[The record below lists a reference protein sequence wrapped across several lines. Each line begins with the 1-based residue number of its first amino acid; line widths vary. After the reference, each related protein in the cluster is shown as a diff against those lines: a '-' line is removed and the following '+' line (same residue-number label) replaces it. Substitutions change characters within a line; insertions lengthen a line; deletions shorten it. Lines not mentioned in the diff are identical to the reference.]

1 MSAIAKQQKKAA
13 VYGAGAA
20 YVDGAYAP
28 IGEAR
33 IPILDWGFLRSDA
46 TYDVVHVWRGRFFR
60 LSEHLE
66 RFQRSCERL
75 RLHPPHERDALRA
88 VLNQCVR
95 LSGLRNAYVEMI
107 CTRGVPPPGSR
118 DPRACRNAFFAFAI
132 PFVWIVPP
140 EHQERG
146 AHLIISGVPR
156 IPPASVDPT
165 VKNYHWADLTRGLF
179 EALERGGD
187 TAVLVD
193 AQGNVSEG
201 PGFNVFCVKEGRVL
215 TPGGTVLEG
224 ITRRTVM
231 ELCAEIGVCCTVGT
245 ISPADLRSADEVFLS
260 STAGGLMPVTR
271 VDGQPVDD
279 GRPGPIT
286 VRLRKLYW
294 AKHEDPAWSTPV
306 DYA

>member
-1 MSAIAKQQKKAA
+1 MSAIARQQNKAA
-13 VYGAGAA
+13 GYGAGAA
-20 YVDGAYAP
+20 FVDGVYTP

-60 LSEHLE
+60 LSDHLQ

-75 RLHPPHERDALRA
+75 HLRPPYEDEELRA
-88 VLNQCVR
+88 ILNECVR
-95 LSGLRNAYVEMI
+95 LSGLRNAYVEMV

-118 DPRACRNAFFAFAI
+118 DPRACRNAFFAFAV

-146 AHLIISGVPR
+146 AHLVVSGVPR

-179 EALERGGD
+179 EAFERGGD
-187 TAVLVD
+187 TVVLVD

-201 PGFNVFCVKEGRVL
+201 PGFNVFCVKEGRVF
-215 TPGGTVLEG
+215 TPEGSVLEG

-231 ELCAEIGVCCTVGT
+231 ELCAEIGVCCTAGAL
-245 ISPADLRSADEVFLS
+245 SPGELRNADEVFLS

-294 AKHEDPAWSTPV
+294 TKHEDPAWTTVV
-306 DYA
+306 DYG